1 MENHVQVYGKS
12 LDSVNPG
19 NSFQEHSKPSEVT
32 DSVVVKSPDTTIISA
47 KLPNPSSFTFIP
59 EDVADHP
66 IEKIEIDLD
75 SELIVWTG
83 PTLLSNDCPIVI
95 EKFSDGWFLVYF
107 KDFPSIVADSDGGNL
122 KDALDNLADVV
133 FEDFKI
139 MDEYGNNV
147 SEHLKKQH
155 LFLKR
160 VFKI

>member
-1 MENHVQVYGKS
+1 MKNHAQAYGEP
-12 LDSVNPG
+12 LNFANPED
-19 NSFQEHSKPSEVT
+19 SFQEHSKPPKVT
-32 DSVVVKSPDTTIISA
+32 DSVVVKSSDVTIVSA

-83 PTLLSNDCPIVI
+83 PTLLSNDCPIII
-95 EKFSDGWFLVYF
+95 EKFTDGWLVSF
-107 KDFPSIVADSDGGNL
+107 KDFPSIVADCDGGKL
-122 KDALDNLADVV
+122 KDAFDNLADIV

-139 MDEYGNNV
+139 MDKYGNNV